1 MSKLYTTKT
10 AALKATTIDSN
21 IIDAKKIFVYPG
33 AGDKTDR
40 VNILDLIEDA
50 KTIYDERGTNTTEN
64 DIWGRSVEINEDK
77 TYIRYKWLNAVIDD
91 ETKSNIA
98 YVIYNKAFNADDSLV
113 LNIECDRLKSAI
125 GTFATPSLITFSGDL
140 SNLENGSLMFANSS
154 LNVCEWNLLSLADAQ
169 SMFEGSTISSFTGD
183 LPSLLNAKA
192 MFKYTGSLD
201 SFSGNLDT
209 LFDAES
215 MFESSSI
222 TSFKTYAP
230 YLYKGTNMFANSSI
244 ADITVS
250 FSNLLTG
257 VGMFENTNLSP
268 DSVKI
273 IAETLPQING
283 FTYAEDGT
291 KTYPW
296 ANGVSFKYY
305 TPIWSDEKEDTENS
319 DNYLTVSADDI
330 GEIMITWQDTSVL
343 SKEEKAVIIYDY
355 FKLMTLKGWTVVT
368 NLYEDLTDEDGNVI
382 SPSGIYYR
390 AVVLETDDDAT
401 HIDND
406 GNYYRIYIASV
417 VHFPEYGFKNTEKWI
432 HVNSEADIPFTA
444 LA

>member
-64 DIWGRSVEINEDK
+64 DIWGRSVEINEGK
-77 TYIRYKWLNAVIDD
+77 TYIRYKWLNADIDD
-91 ETKSNIA
+91 EIKSNIA
-98 YVIYNKAFNADDSLV
+98 YVTYNKAFNADDSLV
-113 LNIECDRLKSAI
+113 LNIECDRLKSAV
-125 GTFATPSLITFSGDL
+125 GAFATPSFTNFSGDL
-140 SNLENGSLMFANSS
+140 SNLEDGSSMFANSS

-169 SMFEGSTISSFTGD
+169 NMFEGSTISSFTGD

-222 TSFKTYAP
+222 TSFKTHAP

-244 ADITVS
+244 ANITVS

-268 DSVKI
+268 DSVRI

-296 ANGVSFKYY
+296 ANGVSLKYY
-305 TPIWSDEKEDTENS
+305 TPIWSDEKEDMENFL
-319 DNYLTVSADDI
+319 NHLTISADDM

-355 FKLMTLKGWTVVT
+355 FKLMNLKGWTVVT
-368 NLYEDLTDEDGNVI
+368 NLYEDLTDENGNEI
-382 SPSGIYYR
+382 IPSGTYYR
-390 AVVLETDDDAT
+390 AVAVTTSDAAT
-401 HIDND
+401 HVDGS
-406 GNYYRIYIASV
+406 GNYYRIYIAPV

-432 HVNSEADIPFTA
+432 HVDSETDIPFTA

>member
-1 MSKLYTTKT
+1 MSKVYTTKT
-10 AALKATTIDSN
+10 AALKATIIDSN

-33 AGDKTDR
+33 TGDRTER
-40 VNILDLIEDA
+40 INILDLIEDA

-125 GTFATPSLITFSGDL
+125 GTFATPSLTTFSGDL

-192 MFKYTGSLD
+192 MFKYTGFLN

-222 TSFKTYAP
+222 TSFKTHAP

-268 DSVKI
+268 DSVRI

-382 SPSGIYYR
+382 SPSGTYYR
-390 AVVLETDDDAT
+390 AVAVTTSDAAT
-401 HIDND
+401 HID
-406 GNYYRIYIASV
+406 GSENYYRIYIAPV

-432 HVNSEADIPFTA
+432 HIDSEADIPFTA